1 MHSKLNL
8 GEYVMRKLV
17 REGYNAKK
25 DCQAGVY
32 TWKGLMSSSH
42 VREGKEFD
50 KEDRTV
56 LSILL
61 HLSS

>member
-1 MHSKLNL
+1 
-8 GEYVMRKLV
+8 MRKLV

-25 DCQAGVY
+25 DCQAGVC